1 MPEKIFAAF
10 MTVGLLTAL
19 AMWVPCLEVLRTAI
33 ERRTAFAVL
42 VRHYFMSPERLHMA
56 QSERKF
62 KGVE

>member
-42 VRHYFMSPERLHMA
+42 VRRYFMTERLHIA
-56 QSERKF
+56 KSERRF